1 MNKINVFN
9 QAKSHN
15 IYSNKSAAKS
25 ASCASAKRA
34 DKPADLMDLHRL
46 RGQFRQKLQ
55 NLQAD
60 PHHYPHDHPFWD
72 RFREVRDRLVELD
85 QQIIHA
91 RVPS

>member
-1 MNKINVFN
+1 MNKINVLS

-15 IYSNKSAAKS
+15 IYSSNCVAKS

-46 RGQFRQKLQ
+46 RGQFWQKLQ
-55 NLQAD
+55 KMQAD
-60 PHHYPHDHPFWD
+60 PRHLPHDHPFWD
-72 RFREVRDRLVELD
+72 RFREVRDRLLELD